1 MVSKCANPSCFATFH
16 YLHDGTLF
24 VVGEHATG
32 GAATSS
38 GAPHG
43 VRCFWL
49 CSQCSRT
56 LAVIYDAHDGM
67 RLIPVPAKARP
78 RTSCEV
84 FLCVPKGMPRPDV
97 SNQNAQTTEI
107 LCSRITALR

>member
-1 MVSKCANPSCFATFH
+1 MVSRCANPGCYATFH
-16 YLHDGTLF
+16 YLHEGKLF

-32 GAATSS
+32 GPTTFS

-49 CSQCSRT
+49 CSQCSLT

-67 RLIPVPAKARP
+67 RLIPAPAARP

-84 FLCVPKGMPRPDV
+84 FPCAQKEYPDRMYRT
-97 SNQNAQTTEI
+97 QTHK
-107 LCSRITALR
+107 